1 MPFRMD
7 ERAAMRDYALELADA
22 ADAIS
27 LPAFLDGPDFRTKAD
42 GTPVTS
48 TDTAIEE
55 LIRGRIRRRFPT
67 HGVLGEEYGEDA
79 GSDGTRWIVDPIDGT
94 ANFVRRIHVWATL
107 IGVERDGELLAG
119 VVSAPALGQR
129 WSAICGGGATTT
141 LHGRTSP
148 ARVSA
153 VSRLEEA
160 HLIHAGLSPFEAE
173 GRGAG
178 IREAL
183 RRSWRDRGLGDFWGY
198 MLVAQGSADA
208 MVETGVS
215 AWDLAGPALIVSEA
229 GGRFTD
235 LDGAPGYSGPTAL
248 ATNGQLHA
256 ELVALLAP
264 R

>member
-1 MPFRMD
+1 MD
-7 ERAAMRDYALELADA
+7 DPATLRDFGMELADA

-27 LPAFLDGPDFRTKAD
+27 LPAFLAGPEVRTKDD

-48 TDTAIEE
+48 ADTSIEE
-55 LIRGRIRRRFPT
+55 LIRDRIRHRFPS
-67 HGVLGEEYGEDA
+67 HGVLGEEFGDDSA
-79 GSDGTRWIVDPIDGT
+79 GDGTRWIVDPIDGT

-107 IGVERDGELLAG
+107 IGVEREGQLVAG

-129 WSAICGGGATTT
+129 WSAIRGGGATTT
-141 LHGRTSP
+141 LHGHTWP
-148 ARVSA
+148 ARVSD
-153 VSRLEEA
+153 VRRLEQA
-160 HLIHAGLSPFEAE
+160 HLIHAGLSPFDAE
-173 GRGAG
+173 GRGDG

-215 AWDLAGPALIVSEA
+215 AWDLASPALIVAEA

-235 LDGAPGYSGPTAL
+235 LDGAPSHAGPTAL
-248 ATNGQLHA
+248 ATNGHLHA
-256 ELVALLAP
+256 ELVRLLA
-264 R
+264 RR